1 MKTTLLSLNMF
12 EVLILYLSIVLLV
25 FFMVKLIKN
34 DSDGNTKK

>member
-1 MKTTLLSLNMF
+1 MKSLIISLNVF

-34 DSDGNTKK
+34 DMNGNTKK